1 MCLAFPTLFN
11 LAAHK
16 DATTAELWDHNREEG
31 GWNPIF
37 LRSFNDCEMEEVE
50 RFLQILHRQKIRPF
64 MEDKIL
70 LKRSKNGAFFVK
82 IMYRVLD
89 FFTPSGLPIPLNL
102 EFSHSAQNWLLCLRG
117 LLGQSAHVG

>member
-1 MCLAFPTLFN
+1 MCGEENLCLAFPTLFN
-11 LAAHK
+11 LAAHI
-16 DATTAELWDHNREEG
+16 DATPAEFWDHNMEEG

-37 LRSFNDCEMEEVE
+37 LRSFNDCEMEEME

-70 LKRSKNGAFFVK
+70 LKGSKNRAFSVK

-89 FFTPSGLPIPLNL
+89 FSPQVAFP
-102 EFSHSAQNWLLCLRG
+102 SHSIWNSVIPPRIGFFA
-117 LLGQSAHVG
+117 